1 MKFSKHVLF
10 TRSIYVKYLA
20 KPRCILFSL
29 LVLRGLAS
37 KHFHVCR
44 ASGMSIPFI
53 QTVKIDIL
61 NPEKGT
67 MAYIRQLILLYRS
80 H

>member
-1 MKFSKHVLF
+1 MFAVPVAL
-10 TRSIYVKYLA
+10 
-20 KPRCILFSL
+20 
-29 LVLRGLAS
+29 
-37 KHFHVCR
+37 
-44 ASGMSIPFI
+44 MSIPFI

-80 H
+80 HWFRFSLEWSEIVF

>member
-10 TRSIYVKYLA
+10 TRSIYVKYLG
-20 KPRCILFSL
+20 KTRCVLFSL

-44 ASGMSIPFI
+44 ASGTDEYTFHSDC
-53 QTVKIDIL
+53 QD
-61 NPEKGT
+61 
-67 MAYIRQLILLYRS
+67 
-80 H
+80 